1 MKKYVPFVVIGVIL
15 LVVIGWLVNV
25 YNSFVVL
32 NEDVTTQWA
41 QVENQYQRRYDLI
54 PNLVKTVEGI
64 AKQEQ
69 AVFLGVAE
77 ARSKVGQ
84 IQITPEMLSNP
95 KAFEAF
101 QNAQDGLSSA
111 LSRLLVAV
119 EAYPELKSNENFLAL
134 QTQLEGTENRIA
146 VERTRFNDVVKVYN
160 IKAKGIPGAWFVR
173 LFGFDSEKVLFKA
186 EAGAEKAP
194 EVNFDLK

>member
-173 LFGFDSEKVLFKA
+173 LFGFD
-186 EAGAEKAP
+186 
-194 EVNFDLK
+194 